1 MQRIYLE
8 VACQANF
15 LARPDEP
22 LGRVVLIPL
31 DSIAVV
37 HRELV
42 VEVVVSFTNGN
53 KSSDEVVARTVFVIK
68 WCFTKPVSERV
79 NTERRLEVQGQ
90 RLSRAK

>member
-53 KSSDEVVARTVFVIK
+53 ESSDEVVARTVFVIERR
-68 WCFTKPVSERV
+68 FTKPVSERV
-79 NTERRLEVQGQ
+79 NTECRLEIQGQ